1 MELVVIRINA
11 DGEISE
17 VVGTSGNVQIVV
29 LDERLRSQRPPLQ
42 VQDQL
47 VEPLAVLQ
55 ATVSPQPE
63 KAWELALT
71 AVTQLEDKVHTLDLS
86 HQRRVQVQLTAKAL
100 KEAGPG

>member
-1 MELVVIRINA
+1 MELVVIRINT

-29 LDERLRSQRPPLQ
+29 LDERLRSQRQPLQ

-63 KAWELALT
+63 KAWELALA
-71 AVTQLEDKVHTLDLS
+71 AVTQLENKVDALDLS

-100 KEAGPG
+100 KAANPD